1 MKTDPH
7 VLIVDDDK
15 DIRDLLD
22 DFLKRHGLRVST
34 ARDAD
39 EMLSVLSRS
48 PVDVLILDVMLPG
61 KSGIDICRDL
71 RGHSRIPIIMLTAIA
86 DASDKIVGLEMGADD
101 YVSKPF
107 DPRELLARIRAV
119 LRRLDTPRSASSQP
133 KSVYRFAGWTMD
145 CARRR
150 LTSPQDVRME
160 LTSAEFAIL
169 EALVKSGQRVLSRD
183 DLMEFAGNAS
193 AYGYDRSVDI
203 LISRLRR
210 KMGDNPRVPNLIL
223 TVRGGGYQFVPEATA
238 E

>member
-7 VLIVDDDK
+7 ILIVDDDR
-15 DIRDLLD
+15 DIRDLLT

-34 ARDAD
+34 ARDAG
-39 EMLSVLSRS
+39 EMTAVLSRS

-61 KSGIDICRDL
+61 RSGIDICRDL
-71 RGHSRIPIIMLTAIA
+71 RGHSRMPIIMLTAIA
-86 DASDKIVGLEMGADD
+86 EPTDKVVGLEMGADD
-101 YVSKPF
+101 YVAKPF

-119 LRRLDTPRSASSQP
+119 MRRLDAPRAAVNQP
-133 KSVYRFAGWTMD
+133 KSIHHFAGWTMD

-150 LTSPQDVRME
+150 LISPQDVRVE
-160 LTSAEFAIL
+160 LTSAEFAVL

-183 DLMEFAGNAS
+183 ELMELAGNTS

-210 KMGDNPRVPNLIL
+210 KMGDNPRSADLIL
-223 TVRGGGYQFVPEATA
+223 TVRGGGYQFAPEVTS

>member
-1 MKTDPH
+1 VKTDPH
-7 VLIVDDDK
+7 VLIVDDDR
-15 DIRDLLD
+15 DIRELLN

-34 ARDAD
+34 AADAD
-39 EMLSVLSRS
+39 EMTAMLARS
-48 PVDVLILDVMLPG
+48 AVDVIILDVMLPG
-61 KSGIDICRDL
+61 RSGIDICRDL
-71 RGHSRIPIIMLTAIA
+71 RSRTRIPIIMLTAIA
-86 DASDKIVGLEMGADD
+86 EPADRVVGLEMGADD

-119 LRRLDTPRSASSQP
+119 LRRLEAPRTVSSQP
-133 KSVYRFAGWTMD
+133 KTVYRFAGWTMD

-160 LTSAEFAIL
+160 LTGAEFSVL

-183 DLMEFAGNAS
+183 ELLELAGSAA

-210 KMGDNPRVPNLIL
+210 KMGDNPRTPNLIN
-223 TVRGGGYQFVPEATA
+223 TVRGGGYQFMPEVTA
-238 E
+238 Q